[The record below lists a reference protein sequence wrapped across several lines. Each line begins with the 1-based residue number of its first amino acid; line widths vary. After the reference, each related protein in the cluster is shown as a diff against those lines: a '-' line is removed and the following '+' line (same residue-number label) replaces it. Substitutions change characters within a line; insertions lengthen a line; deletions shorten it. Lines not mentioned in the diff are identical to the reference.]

1 QLDPGVD
8 LTRFGLT
15 PFQLMVAKALQV
27 YGGFNAD
34 HAGLFTLYA
43 RSPIDGT
50 TYTQPIQ
57 PLPDALIQH
66 MRFLAPTISSTEIYL
81 DRADDPGCNQQR

>member
-1 QLDPGVD
+1 VYPGTRTDGTVVDGIPQGTRLQLDPSLD

-34 HAGLFTLYA
+34 HGDVFALYA
-43 RSPIDGT
+43 RSTFDGT
-50 TYTQPIQ
+50 TYAQPIQ
-57 PLPDALIQH
+57 SLPDALIQH
-66 MRFLAPTISSTEIYL
+66 M
-81 DRADDPGCNQQR
+81 